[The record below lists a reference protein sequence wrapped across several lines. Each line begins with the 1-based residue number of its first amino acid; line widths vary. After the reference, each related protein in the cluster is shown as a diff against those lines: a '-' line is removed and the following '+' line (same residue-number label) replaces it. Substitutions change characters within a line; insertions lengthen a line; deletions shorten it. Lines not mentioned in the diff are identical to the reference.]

1 MSTRAQLDQ
10 WIDRYADAI
19 RRRDPEGVV
28 ACYHPRA
35 EVTVHGIADAGSAWN
50 SKHSIGREG
59 IAEEYRR
66 FFELVDDFTVE
77 YTDRILD
84 TEARQAAVV
93 VRIRGQNVDGSEFNR
108 ANALH
113 MSYDEHGS
121 IVSMRNWYGDEI
133 ANRGAD
139 S

>member
-1 MSTRAQLDQ
+1 VTTQADLDR

-19 RRRDPEGVV
+19 RRRDPDGVV
-28 ACYHPRA
+28 ACYHPRS

-50 SKHSIGREG
+50 SKHSIGTDG

-66 FFELVDDFTVE
+66 FFDLVAEFTVE

-84 TEARQAAVV
+84 THTRQAAMI
-93 VRIRGQNVDGSEFNR
+93 VRIAGSNADGSHFTR

-113 MSYDEHGS
+113 LTFDDQGL
-121 IVSMRNWYGDEI
+121 IVAMRNWYGDEV
-133 ANRGAD
+133 AQE